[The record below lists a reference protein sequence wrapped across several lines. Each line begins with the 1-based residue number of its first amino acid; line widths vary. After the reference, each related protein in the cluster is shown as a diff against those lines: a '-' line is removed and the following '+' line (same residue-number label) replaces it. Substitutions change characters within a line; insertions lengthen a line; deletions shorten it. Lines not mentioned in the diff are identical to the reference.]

1 MSLFDRILVGSLI
14 LVVGVLPVALSSE
27 NSPIMKLEDV
37 IGIEIQKASLGERAV
52 REGKWNGLVIGED
65 PESDFTLV
73 RRFDP
78 QYVDYTSI
86 QVRTAKGGWASSMMV
101 IPNGM
106 KTPPVGF
113 VLDEECRYLT
123 FPGNMPDSADIDE
136 WEGRIYSRMP
146 LESQLIGAG
155 LSRDSS
161 FPS

>member
-1 MSLFDRILVGSLI
+1 
-14 LVVGVLPVALSSE
+14 
-27 NSPIMKLEDV
+27 MKLEDV
-37 IGIEIQKASLGERAV
+37 IGIEIQKVSLGERAV

-65 PESDFTLV
+65 PESDFTLF

-86 QVRTAKGGWASSMMV
+86 QVRVAKGGWVSSMMV

-106 KTPPVGF
+106 KVPPAVF

-123 FPGNMPDSADIDE
+123 FPGNMPDNADIDE

-146 LESQLIGAG
+146 LGSQLIGAD

>member
-37 IGIEIQKASLGERAV
+37 IGIEIHKASLGERAV
-52 REGKWNGLVIGED
+52 REGKWNGLVVGED

-113 VLDEECRYLT
+113 VLDEECRYLA

-136 WEGRIYSRMP
+136 WEGRIYSRMA

>member
-14 LVVGVLPVALSSE
+14 LVVGVFPVALSSE

-65 PESDFTLV
+65 PESDFTLF

-86 QVRTAKGGWASSMMV
+86 QVRVAKGGWMSSMMV

-106 KTPPVGF
+106 EVPPAVF

-123 FPGNMPDSADIDE
+123 FPGNMPDNTDIA
-136 WEGRIYSRMP
+136 SR
-146 LESQLIGAG
+146 SGV
-155 LSRDSS
+155 
-161 FPS
+161 FYV